1 MALLSFLAVAWHFVI
16 WCEGKVRYCFGAGR
30 ASALALGFAVVCYG
44 RPWNIHALGCLAK
57 TFMSNGNGLLDNLGS
72 IFTVIF
78 WSIAFQIWLFFKLA
92 KNIGLENSEYE
103 WKKIPDFP
111 SMEAITSLGK
121 SKETV
126 AVLIFKFLTIGV
138 RNYSSKSKLYASI
151 PHLIALLTMNML
163 SKMSRKLD
171 CKNALRL
178 L

>member
-1 MALLSFLAVAWHFVI
+1 
-16 WCEGKVRYCFGAGR
+16 
-30 ASALALGFAVVCYG
+30 
-44 RPWNIHALGCLAK
+44 
-57 TFMSNGNGLLDNLGS
+57 
-72 IFTVIF
+72 
-78 WSIAFQIWLFFKLA
+78 
-92 KNIGLENSEYE
+92 
-103 WKKIPDFP
+103 
-111 SMEAITSLGK
+111 MEAITSLGK